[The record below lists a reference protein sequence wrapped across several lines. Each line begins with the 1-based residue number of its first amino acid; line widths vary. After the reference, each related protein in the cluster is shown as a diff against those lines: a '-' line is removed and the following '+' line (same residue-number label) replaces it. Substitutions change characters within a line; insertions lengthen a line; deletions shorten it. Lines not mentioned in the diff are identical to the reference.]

1 MRQHDVGWKP
11 NHGRIKPKYNPI
23 PNAEERRH
31 EDRLRELPCI
41 GCGRRG
47 GVCHHTMLSFPAK
60 RFRRD
65 HRFQVPLCEDCHVGK
80 CGIHGIGS
88 EAKWWA
94 SKGWSAERAAAYIE
108 DLWRETIGL

>member
-1 MRQHDVGWKP
+1 MGWKP
-11 NHGRIKPKYNPI
+11 NHRRIKPKYNPI

-31 EDRLRELPCI
+31 EQRLEKLPCI

-65 HRFQVPLCEDCHVGK
+65 HRFQVPVCPDCHVGK
-80 CGIHGIGS
+80 RGIHGIGN
-88 EAKWWA
+88 EALWWE
-94 SKGWSAERAAAYIE
+94 SIGWSVEQAVEYIVGLWDESQRREAA
-108 DLWRETIGL
+108 